1 VSLKEKVPVL
11 EVVLDKV
18 KVGGFVVKDN
28 GRDALGY
35 PLGPSTFPST
45 VIFTVATER
54 VICIG

>member
-1 VSLKEKVPVL
+1 MSLKEKVPAL
-11 EVVLDKV
+11 EVVVDKV

-45 VIFTVATER
+45 VILIVD
-54 VICIG
+54 